1 MNSEIILLYLKF
13 KQWYYGG
20 ITIVDTTIHRHTMT
34 DEDSQLATE
43 LKSNHKETDTYI
55 LTQNMSVSH
64 TIKLLYLEIPTNVF
78 VDRKVAGDIL
88 LILIL
93 YVTILMQISKILSH
107 KGLFMNILLGSH
119 YIKAW
124 DSSTSAFY
132 RHGKVKPAYFLG
144 SCSDYIVWPRYLIWN
159 TWWNI
164 D

>member
-13 KQWYYGG
+13 KQWYYDG

-34 DEDSQLATE
+34 DEDFQLATE
-43 LKSNHKETDTYI
+43 LKSNHKETDTYS

-107 KGLFMNILLGSH
+107 KGFFMNILLGSPD
-119 YIKAW
+119 IK
-124 DSSTSAFY
+124 
-132 RHGKVKPAYFLG
+132 V
-144 SCSDYIVWPRYLIWN
+144 
-159 TWWNI
+159 
-164 D
+164 

>member
-1 MNSEIILLYLKF
+1 MYLKF
-13 KQWYYGG
+13 KQWYCGG
-20 ITIVDTTIHRHTMT
+20 IRIADTTIHRHTMT

-55 LTQNMSVSH
+55 LTQNISVSH

-107 KGLFMNILLGSH
+107 KGFFMNILLGSH
-119 YIKAW
+119 DIK
-124 DSSTSAFY
+124 
-132 RHGKVKPAYFLG
+132 V
-144 SCSDYIVWPRYLIWN
+144 
-159 TWWNI
+159 
-164 D
+164 

>member
-20 ITIVDTTIHRHTMT
+20 ITIVDTTIHIHTMT

-88 LILIL
+88 LILNSVSNDTNADFKNLITQRIVHK
-93 YVTILMQISKILSH
+93 YFTWISRYQSLRQQCKCFLSAWKIQTC
-107 KGLFMNILLGSH
+107 LFS
-119 YIKAW
+119 W
-124 DSSTSAFY
+124 
-132 RHGKVKPAYFLG
+132 FLF
-144 SCSDYIVWPRYLIWN
+144 
-159 TWWNI
+159 
-164 D
+164 